1 MYLNYEQERP
11 DVFLQNDTKV
21 PSLSCFVQELDNFS
35 QGS

>member
-1 MYLNYEQERP
+1 MYLNYGKDSP

-21 PSLSCFVQELDNFS
+21 ASLSCFVQESESFS